1 VIHPASTDTLVGAL
15 SSVHTGLERAKLELT
30 LDGVDAVRIQRDA
43 IIAQIDDYLLPR
55 VERLDAPL
63 LVVIG
68 GSTGAGKSTV
78 TNTLVGAEVSTP
90 GVLRPTT
97 RSPVLVCH
105 PDDLG
110 WFEGDRILP
119 GLSRTTGLNPG
130 STSSL
135 RIETATTLAPG
146 VALLDTPDI
155 DSVEEANRN
164 LATQLLSAADLWL
177 FLTTAARY
185 ADAVPWDFLRQASDR
200 SIALAVV
207 LNRVPHEA
215 IDEVGEHLRS
225 MLDNAGLTDALMFA
239 IPEGELASGR
249 LRPEAIVELHRWL
262 ADLIT
267 DAEARAGMVI
277 QTLEGA
283 LDSLGP
289 RITSVTDHLDTQAA
303 AVEELRNAVERSYRM
318 ATEQVADGLSDGT
331 ILRGEVIDRWQEL
344 VGTGDIMA
352 TIQSRVGWIRD
363 RIKSFF
369 TGREVLAAE
378 TQGALE
384 SNIESLLA
392 SEADKAALR
401 TVDTWRTIAG
411 GWSALGDQAPALE
424 RSSRDFRDLAGRAV
438 REWQGDVL
446 ELVRAQGASKRAA
459 ARAVSLGV
467 NTVGV
472 ALMVLVFAQTSGLT
486 GAEVAV
492 AGGTAT
498 VSQTLL
504 TAIFGEQAMRSLA
517 ADARRSLIERVRQI
531 YDDEG
536 GRFIERLEQLDAGPV
551 ADELRAAVAELDGS
565 RD

>member
-1 VIHPASTDTLVGAL
+1 MIHPASTDTLVGAL